1 MERVLYTVGHSNHPL
16 ARFLELLAAHRI
28 AAVGDVRSTPY
39 SRRHPHFDRERL
51 REELHRRGIAYLFLG
66 AELGA
71 RPSDPGCYV
80 EGKVSYARLAATHA
94 FRAGLARVEEATREG
109 RLALLCA
116 ERDPLGCHRA
126 ILVCRHLRRPDLSIR
141 HILADGTLEAHAE
154 TERRL
159 LALVGLEEV
168 DLFEDEGR
176 RLERAYEIQA
186 ERLAWARTDR
196 G

>member
-1 MERVLYTVGHSNHPL
+1 MERALYTIGHSNHPL
-16 ARFLELLAAHRI
+16 SGFLELLAGHRI
-28 AAVGDVRSTPY
+28 TAVADVRSAPY
-39 SRRHPHFDRERL
+39 SRRNPHFGRERL
-51 REELHRRGIAYLFLG
+51 REELHRGGIAYLFLG

-71 RPSDPGCYV
+71 RPADPSCYA
-80 EGKVSYARLAATHA
+80 EGKVCYARLAATDG
-94 FRAGLARVEEATREG
+94 FRAGLARVEEATLEG

-159 LALVGLEEV
+159 LALVRLGNV

-186 ERLAWARTDR
+186 DRLAWAATARA
-196 G
+196 